1 MPELSP
7 SLLREALAGNRGA
20 IRAFVDA
27 MSPVVE
33 ARVVRA
39 LFRRKRLAEGRD
51 VRQEIED
58 FTQDVFAALFAH
70 DGRVLRAWD
79 PARGLS
85 LANYVGLVAERQVA
99 SILRSGR
106 RSPWKDTPEALD
118 DLDAPDEAPGVVT
131 RIESREDLEA
141 LLERLR
147 ESLSERGLVLFHRL
161 YVEGEPIE
169 RVAESLGMTRDAVYM
184 WRSRVNKL
192 LRGFA
197 LERDASPRKPDVGP
211 HVGVGTKRQPE

>member
-7 SLLREALAGNRGA
+7 SLLREALAGNRAA
-20 IRAFVDA
+20 IRAFVEA
-27 MSPVVE
+27 MSPVIE
-33 ARVVRA
+33 ARVVRR
-39 LFRRKRLAEGRD
+39 LLRKKRLAEGRD

-58 FTQDVFAALFAH
+58 FTQDVFAALFAQ

-106 RSPWKDTPEALD
+106 RNPWRESPDALD
-118 DLDAPDEAPGVVT
+118 DLDAPDESPGVVT
-131 RIESREDLEA
+131 RIESREQLEG
-141 LLERLR
+141 LLDCLH
-147 ESLSERGLVLFHRL
+147 ESLSDRGLLLFHRL
-161 YVEGEPIE
+161 YVEGEPVE
-169 RVAESLGMTRDAVYM
+169 RVAESLGMTRDAIYM

-192 LRGFA
+192 LQRFA
-197 LERDASPRKPDVGP
+197 AEALGEDGSPRSPS
-211 HVGVGTKRQPE
+211 QEPE